1 MLEIITDENLLCSRS
16 DEIDVR
22 KQNKEMRETILELKE
37 IVREK
42 DILCLTAPQIGKPYR
57 ILVMNFKEV
66 GPRTFVNPIITSAEG
81 LQLSRETCHSI
92 PDKTFIRPRNNK
104 ISITYQTPLGKAES
118 KTLVGLAAILFQH
131 GLDHLDGLL
140 LSDIG
145 LEIDDDFDNASE
157 EDKLNIINMYMES
170 LDLKQ
175 KNLDKEIKEDKD
187 LQELNNAID
196 FLEKLQ
202 KGEVQLTQESVTVDS
217 ENNATKVTDKE
228 E

>member
-1 MLEIITDENLLCSRS
+1 MLEIITDESLLCSRS

-37 IVREK
+37 IVRGK

-145 LEIDDDFDNASE
+145 LEIDNDFDTASE

-202 KGEVQLTQESVTVDS
+202 KGEVQLTQESVVVDS
-217 ENNATKVTDKE
+217 ENNATKDTDKE

>member
-1 MLEIITDENLLCSRS
+1 MLEIITDENLLCSRA

-217 ENNATKVTDKE
+217 ENNATKDTNKE